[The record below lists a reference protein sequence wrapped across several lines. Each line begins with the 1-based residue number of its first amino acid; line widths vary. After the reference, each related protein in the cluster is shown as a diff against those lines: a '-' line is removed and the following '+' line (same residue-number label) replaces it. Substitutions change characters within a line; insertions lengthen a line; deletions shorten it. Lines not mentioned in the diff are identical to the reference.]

1 MLKTN
6 DLGCFLKSP
15 MQDQLKVIRQS
26 LEDLKMNA
34 CLESV
39 TYFMI
44 KDNIE
49 KLQAYHTLRNFRIR
63 QTNPKPLTSTLS
75 TAGEDDISRIAETVP
90 KNFLEQE

>member
-15 MQDQLKVIRQS
+15 MQDQLKVIRKT

-49 KLQAYHTLRNFRIR
+49 KLKAYHTLRNFRTR
-63 QTNPKPLTSTLS
+63 QTNPKHVTS
-75 TAGEDDISRIAETVP
+75 GEDDISRIAETVP
-90 KNFLEQE
+90 NDFLEQK